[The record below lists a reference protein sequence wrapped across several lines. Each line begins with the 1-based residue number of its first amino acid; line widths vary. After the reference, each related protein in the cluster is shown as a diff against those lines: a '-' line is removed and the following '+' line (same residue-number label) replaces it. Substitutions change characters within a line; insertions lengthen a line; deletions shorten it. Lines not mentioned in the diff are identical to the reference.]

1 MSVQASDDTI
11 QSRFGLSK
19 PNFIVDPDAE
29 ADFYAFR
36 SDVDINAEVESL
48 QEDLVTGLAPKRLV
62 WGPYGGGKTHTLHK
76 IARELEKLTDI
87 HAVYVDCP
95 DLTRR
100 ATFLDL
106 YRDGI
111 VRAIG
116 QELVL
121 NLFERTLQNV
131 GMALREELM
140 ARLRDALGD
149 EELSKAVVRLV
160 DPGFNELKLWAFI
173 SGVSVNRG
181 DLADLGQT
189 QDLTV
194 AESSRLAEMLI
205 LLGKLTR
212 DNLNKTLVLI
222 LDEMDR
228 LDGVGQETIITF
240 ETGFRRLVDPNQK
253 SVAVLIGSSA
263 STLQDMPALFSA
275 NGAVRSRLTD
285 DAVVEIRNL
294 QAGDVD
300 RFIQEIIERFR
311 DPSANLED
319 LVVQASESTPET
331 VTGQFFPFS
340 DESIDALKGRL
351 TGAMT
356 PREITLN
363 LTRLLG
369 RAHLQ
374 NKLAVTSDLVR

>member
-1 MSVQASDDTI
+1 MQSTNDTI
-11 QSRFGLSK
+11 QGRFGLSK

-36 SDVDINAEVESL
+36 SDVDIGAQVESL

-76 IARELEKLTDI
+76 IMRELENLTSI
-87 HAVYVDCP
+87 HPVHVDCP
-95 DLTRR
+95 DLTRK

-111 VRAIG
+111 IRAIG
-116 QELVL
+116 QEYVL
-121 NLFERTLQNV
+121 NLFENTLQNV
-131 GMALREELM
+131 GMALRDELM
-140 ARLRDALGD
+140 TRLRNALGD
-149 EELSKAVVRLV
+149 EDLSKAVVRLV
-160 DPGFNELKLWAFI
+160 DPGFNNLKLWAFV
-173 SGVSVNRG
+173 SGVSINRG

-205 LLGKLTR
+205 MIGKLTK
-212 DNLNKTLVLI
+212 DNLGKTLVLI

-228 LDGVGQETIITF
+228 LDGVGLETISTF
-240 ETGFRRLVDPNQK
+240 QTGFRRLVDPNQT

-263 STLQDMPALFSA
+263 ATLGDMPPLFS
-275 NGAVRSRLTD
+275 GAGPVMSRLTD
-285 DAVVEIRNL
+285 DAVVEIRSL
-294 QAGDVD
+294 QATDVD
-300 RFIQEIIERFR
+300 RFIREIIERFR
-311 DPSANLED
+311 DPSADIEE
-319 LVVQASESTPET
+319 LVERAATSTTET
-331 VTGQFFPFS
+331 VTGEFFPFS
-340 DESIDALKGRL
+340 RDAIEALKGRL

-369 RAHLQ
+369 RAHLHNQ
-374 NKLAVTSDLVR
+374 NAVTSDLVR

>member
-1 MSVQASDDTI
+1 MTTAGHSI
-11 QSRFGLSK
+11 EKRFGLIK
-19 PNFIVDPDAE
+19 PNFIVDSDAE
-29 ADFYAFR
+29 SDFYAYR
-36 SDVDINAEVESL
+36 SDIDIAALVEGL

-62 WGPYGGGKTHTLHK
+62 WGPFGGGKTHTLHK
-76 IARELEKLTDI
+76 IMRELEKITDI
-87 HAVYVDCP
+87 HAVHVDCP

-116 QELVL
+116 QDFVL
-121 NLFERTLQNV
+121 NLFEATLQNV
-131 GMALREELM
+131 GMALREELL
-140 ARLRDALGD
+140 RKLRDALAD
-149 EELSKAVVRLV
+149 EELAKAVVRLV
-160 DPGFNELKLWAFI
+160 DPGFNQLKLWAFV
-173 SGVSVNRG
+173 SGVSLNRS

-228 LDGVGQETIITF
+228 LQGVGPETIITF

-253 SVAVLIGSSA
+253 AVAVLIGHSA
-263 STLQDMPALFSA
+263 GAMVDMPELFRER
-275 NGAVRSRLTD
+275 GAVMSRLTD
-285 DAVVEIRNL
+285 DAVVEIRTL
-294 QAGDVD
+294 QATDVD
-300 RFIQEIIERFR
+300 RFIKDIIGRFR
-311 DPSANLED
+311 DPAADITD
-319 LVVQASESTPET
+319 LVNQAKASTQET
-331 VTGQFFPFS
+331 VTYEFFPLS
-340 DESIDALKGRL
+340 DEAIVALKGRL

-363 LTRLLG
+363 MTRLLG

-374 NKLAVTSDLVR
+374 NQKVITSAIVR

>member
-1 MSVQASDDTI
+1 MTTAGHSI
-11 QSRFGLSK
+11 EKRFGLIK
-19 PNFIVDPDAE
+19 PNFIVDSDAE
-29 ADFYAFR
+29 SDFYAHR
-36 SDVDINAEVESL
+36 SDIDIAALVEGL

-62 WGPYGGGKTHTLHK
+62 WGPFGGGKTHTLHK
-76 IARELEKLTDI
+76 IMRELEKITDI
-87 HAVYVDCP
+87 HAVHVDCP

-116 QELVL
+116 QDFVL
-121 NLFERTLQNV
+121 NLFEATLQNV
-131 GMALREELM
+131 GMALREELL
-140 ARLRDALGD
+140 RKLRDALADG
-149 EELSKAVVRLV
+149 ELAKAVVRLV
-160 DPGFNELKLWAFI
+160 DPGFNQLKLWAFV
-173 SGVSVNRG
+173 SGVSLNRS

-228 LDGVGQETIITF
+228 LQGVGPETIITF

-253 SVAVLIGSSA
+253 AVAVLIGHSA
-263 STLQDMPALFSA
+263 GAMVDMPELFRER
-275 NGAVRSRLTD
+275 GAVMSRLTD
-285 DAVVEIRNL
+285 DAVVEIRTL
-294 QAGDVD
+294 QATDVD
-300 RFIQEIIERFR
+300 RFIKDIIGRFR
-311 DPSANLED
+311 DPAADITD
-319 LVVQASESTPET
+319 LVNQAKASTQET
-331 VTGQFFPFS
+331 VTYEFFPLS
-340 DESIDALKGRL
+340 DEAIVALKGRL

-363 LTRLLG
+363 MTRLLG

-374 NKLAVTSDLVR
+374 NQKVITSAIVR

>member
-1 MSVQASDDTI
+1 MTTQGVSIEA
-11 QSRFGLSK
+11 RFGLIK
-19 PNFIVDPDAE
+19 PNFIVNPDVE
-29 ADFYAFR
+29 SDFYAFR
-36 SDVDINAEVESL
+36 SDIDITALVESL

-62 WGPYGGGKTHTLHK
+62 WGPFGGGKTHTLHK
-76 IARELEKLTDI
+76 IMRELEKITDI
-87 HAVYVDCP
+87 HAVHVDCP

-116 QELVL
+116 QDYVL
-121 NLFERTLQNV
+121 SLFEATLQSV
-131 GMALREELM
+131 GMALHQELLS
-140 ARLRDALGD
+140 RLRDALAD
-149 EELSKAVVRLV
+149 EELSKAVVRLI
-160 DPGFNELKLWAFI
+160 DPGFNRLKLWAYV
-173 SGVSVNRG
+173 SGVSLNRS
-181 DLADLGQT
+181 DLADLSQT

-212 DNLNKTLVLI
+212 SNLNKTLVLI

-228 LDGVGQETIITF
+228 LQGVGAETIITF

-253 SVAVLIGSSA
+253 DVAVLVGHSA
-263 STLQDMPALFSA
+263 AAVVDMPELFRER
-275 NGAVRSRLTD
+275 GAVMSRLTD
-285 DAVVEIRNL
+285 DAVVEIRTL
-294 QAGDVD
+294 QEPDVD
-300 RFIQEIIERFR
+300 RFIADIIKRFR
-311 DPSANLED
+311 NPSADIDD
-319 LVVQASESTPET
+319 LVDQAKTSTQET
-331 VTGQFFPFS
+331 ITDQFFPFS
-340 DESIDALKGRL
+340 NEAIEALKGRL

-363 LTRLLG
+363 MTRLLG

-374 NKLAVTSDLVR
+374 NRKVIASDIVR

>member
-1 MSVQASDDTI
+1 MTTAGHSI
-11 QSRFGLSK
+11 EKRFGLIK
-19 PNFIVDPDAE
+19 PNFIVDSDAE
-29 ADFYAFR
+29 SDFYAYR
-36 SDVDINAEVESL
+36 SDIDIAALVEGL

-62 WGPYGGGKTHTLHK
+62 WGPFGGGKTHTLHK
-76 IARELEKLTDI
+76 IMRELEKITDI
-87 HAVYVDCP
+87 HAVHVDCP

-116 QELVL
+116 QDFVL
-121 NLFERTLQNV
+121 NLFEATLQNV
-131 GMALREELM
+131 GMALREELL
-140 ARLRDALGD
+140 RKLRDALADG
-149 EELSKAVVRLV
+149 ELAKAVVRLV
-160 DPGFNELKLWAFI
+160 DPGFNQLKLWAFV
-173 SGVSVNRG
+173 SGVSLNRS

-228 LDGVGQETIITF
+228 LQGVGPETIITF

-253 SVAVLIGSSA
+253 AVAVLIGHSA
-263 STLQDMPALFSA
+263 GAMVDMPELFRER
-275 NGAVRSRLTD
+275 GAVMSRLTD
-285 DAVVEIRNL
+285 DAVVEIRTL
-294 QAGDVD
+294 QATDVD
-300 RFIQEIIERFR
+300 RFIKDIIGRFR
-311 DPSANLED
+311 DPAADITD
-319 LVVQASESTPET
+319 LVNQAKASTQET
-331 VTGQFFPFS
+331 VTYEFFPLS
-340 DESIDALKGRL
+340 DEAIVALKGRL

-363 LTRLLG
+363 MTRLLG

-374 NKLAVTSDLVR
+374 NQKVITSAIVR